1 MNRVFLTGHLT
12 RAPEMKLTP
21 DGSAKVA
28 SFGMAINERWTDQST
43 GEPRENVCFVEIS
56 AWNRQAELVFE
67 YFKKGSPILIEGSL
81 RFESWESDGQ
91 TRSRVTVRLARFE
104 FMTQRNGT
112 PPDNAEVE
120 PSPTQ
125 DTQPTEHRPQQSG
138 DEQSPF

>member
-21 DGSAKVA
+21 DGSAKVCT
-28 SFGMAINERWTDQST
+28 FGMAINERWQDRET
-43 GEPRENVCFVEIS
+43 GEPRENVCFVEVS

-81 RFESWESDGQ
+81 RFDSWVADDG
-91 TRSRVTVRLARFE
+91 TNRSRVTVRLSRFE

-112 PPDNAEVE
+112 PDSESETGTATPE
-120 PSPTQ
+120 PP
-125 DTQPTEHRPQQSG
+125 PEAQQSG
-138 DEQSPF
+138 DEQPPF